1 MTAAKRKPAVPKRM
15 SGEEIATLAELMSQL
30 CDNRHLEDVFA
41 ALAFLLAHALIEADP
56 EYDGR
61 REILEWHVDF
71 VDSMLDKTEETDGRS
86 RQI

>member
-15 SGEEIATLAELMSQL
+15 SYEEIATLAESMSQL
-30 CDNRHLEDVFA
+30 CDDRHLEDVFT
-41 ALAFLLAHALIEADP
+41 ALAFLLAHAIIEADP

-61 REILEWHVDF
+61 REILEGHIDY
-71 VDSMLDKTEETDGRS
+71 VDSLLDKTEETDGRS